1 MRIAYTAAPESTADT
16 WTSPSEVTTT
26 LVVPQPS
33 GSELSPRQGLHKDRS
48 ARCRLLHILDSDSYP
63 IHEQRSLQDPMP
75 AEQLLLDKAGSLHVI
90 GCISTQEQRVESPH
104 LSVYFTRLKGLITF
118 PGDLAQSS
126 NSPPV
131 QGGRSRGRGSSWH
144 LSWRLGSRLGDST
157 VRTWLPNNSCVL
169 RLST

>member
-1 MRIAYTAAPESTADT
+1 MR
-16 WTSPSEVTTT
+16 
-26 LVVPQPS
+26 LQP
-33 GSELSPRQGLHKDRS
+33 
-48 ARCRLLHILDSDSYP
+48 RLLFLNRPAVSLVLGRGCIKTDLLVADYCTSWIPIHILSMTSGVYKTP
-63 IHEQRSLQDPMP
+63 CP

-104 LSVYFTRLKGLITF
+104 LSVYFTRLKGLITY

-144 LSWRLGSRLGDST
+144 LSWRLGSRLGGST

-169 RLST
+169 RLGIRRDEHK